1 MGEVAN
7 FIISK
12 RVAYYTFDC
21 RKTRFQSTRIR
32 FLIERWRISRG

>member
-21 RKTRFQSTRIR
+21 QKRAFS
-32 FLIERWRISRG
+32 LPVSAS